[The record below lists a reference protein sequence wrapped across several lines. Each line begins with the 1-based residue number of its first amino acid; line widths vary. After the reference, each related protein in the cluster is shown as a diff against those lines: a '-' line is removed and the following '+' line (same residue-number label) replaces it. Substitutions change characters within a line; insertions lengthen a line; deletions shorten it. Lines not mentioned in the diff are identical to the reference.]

1 MTSSENLSF
10 FSPEYS
16 SPRMLPI
23 PPTPPPKK
31 QRLPTNPSPKN
42 QEKQRLPTNPSPEN
56 QEKQRLPTNPSPEN
70 QESKLPTS
78 TAPETKPEQYP
89 VVLRPPRRK
98 TNPMVWCGAILCLIF
113 SLLLIFF
120 GVATLI
126 IFLAVKPRTPA
137 FDTPAASLNFVY
149 LNSLQFLNGEF
160 SFVANFSNPN
170 RRLNV
175 RFESLEVELFFSDSL
190 IATQILQPF
199 SQREGEV
206 KLIPV
211 HLISSLVY
219 LPPNHALGLQRQVL
233 SNRIVYNIRGTF
245 KVRFDIIGLFH
256 YSYWLHGT
264 CQVEMTG
271 PPNGV
276 LITHTCKTKR

>member
-23 PPTPPPKK
+23 PPTPPPLPPSRK
-31 QRLPTNPSPKN
+31 QRLPTI
-42 QEKQRLPTNPSPEN
+42 
-56 QEKQRLPTNPSPEN
+56 PSPEN

-78 TAPETKPEQYP
+78 SAPENPWWNRQNKPEQYP

-98 TNPMVWCGAILCLIF
+98 TNPMVWCGAIVCLIF
-113 SLLLIFF
+113 SLFLIIF

-160 SFVANFSNPN
+160 SFIANFSNPN

-233 SNRIVYNIRGTF
+233 SNRIVYNIRGSF
-245 KVRFDIIGLFH
+245 KVRFDIGLFH
-256 YSYWLHGT
+256 YSYWLHGR